1 MSNNHFTPKDT
12 SNRSVIKKKNAFI
25 GSKEDKNEDFSCTT
39 YQQAQRRSEPTEA
52 GTDRS
57 CKYINGG
64 GGSALNHV
72 IHVVACN

>member
-1 MSNNHFTPKDT
+1 MSNNHFTPKNT
-12 SNRSVIKKKNAFI
+12 SNRSVIKKNAFI

-39 YQQAQRRSEPTEA
+39 YQQAQRQSEPTEA